1 MTNTLAMI
9 DFLIS
14 NCNTSKHSVNYFD
27 QILKGSQTSQVF
39 NYCHFY
45 VPRFIYIY
53 TYIYNC
59 IVKT

>member
-27 QILKGSQTSQVF
+27 QILIGFTNVTG
-39 NYCHFY
+39 
-45 VPRFIYIY
+45 V
-53 TYIYNC
+53 
-59 IVKT
+59 